1 MPATGLRSRIFITI
15 FGVVLV
21 VTIASIYIHSLFLRQ
36 ERLRF
41 IDQQVR
47 ETATALVD
55 SELGDLRKIN
65 FDQAER
71 IISQELGETRV
82 GKFFVIRNERGD
94 VLYQSSATLKL
105 LIPNI
110 PKSPQWVDIY
120 TKGKF
125 LRVLNLKL
133 PSINDRTL
141 QVGLVVD
148 QNILSPDYISKRSLL
163 LLACVLVL
171 GFLASL
177 ILTSLVLKPMGR
189 LERFIWEIADQSK
202 SQPQIPNVP
211 ANLLENANKKSRDEF
226 ERTVAG
232 LNLLIDKVNRNYR
245 LSRLWAYQMAH
256 ELKTPLAILT
266 LEIEKVHRRN
276 EASGLGLES
285 NIDSAT
291 SEASRIAETISSFL
305 NWAELE
311 NSNQQRHLFINKLAT
326 VTKNLAN
333 RLEVAYGKRLS
344 LDLQADPTVVA
355 NPHHLEQLITN
366 IVTNALHYSEAST
379 PVTIRIVDRTLTVID
394 EGKGIAKE
402 VLERLGEPFN
412 RGDLGSQPRKG
423 NGLGLAWVKSI
434 CRLYDWSLVIE
445 SHATGTTIQVTF
457 PPEED

>member
-276 EASGLGLES
+276 EASSLGLES

-291 SEASRIAETISSFL
+291 SETSRIAETISSFL

-326 VTKNLAN
+326 VTKSLAN
-333 RLEVAYGKRLS
+333 RLEVAYGKRLI
-344 LDLQADPTVVA
+344 LNLQADPTVVA

-366 IVTNALHYSEAST
+366 LVTNALHYSEAST
-379 PVTIRIVDRTLTVID
+379 PVTIQIVDRTLTVTD
-394 EGKGIAKE
+394 EGKGIAKD

-434 CRLYDWSLVIE
+434 CRLYDWSLGIE
-445 SHATGTTIQVTF
+445 SHATGTKIQVTF
-457 PPEED
+457 PPEDE